1 MSEQV
6 RERLDRLADAAPGGR
21 LDPDEVWAS
30 GRRRQA
36 VRLLASVAC
45 LFVVAGLG
53 AAALPVVDRFQQQ
66 YTSAGPTDLRL
77 PDRIRQPGAFEPT
90 FPRAAGPL
98 VAVGLG
104 DRGGFWSSEPAWWGV
119 SGVSGASRFLD
130 LPDAAVS
137 SDTMPALS
145 PDGRHLAYWITGEV
159 TDEPVSL
166 LGVPVVGLAV
176 MDLVTGTSI
185 RQKTETPHGLAV
197 GALAWAGDRLH
208 WSAGPISDVSATG
221 DSWGYSLVGRTWD
234 VVSDERV
241 ELERVASRTWSDG
254 GELGPAPGG
263 FVSLGRRRVFWTTS
277 EGTRSIP
284 FELADGLDGSL
295 WSPVAIST
303 DGNRLAG
310 IHEQQGA
317 ERVALAAHPLLAGE
331 IGPEGVVVRPV
342 GDVRPNTVQG
352 WRSPGE
358 VVVTVRDDDGTEA
371 VSVDVTTGEATIL
384 SVLEGNPPTFAAG
397 AWSAEPIAAPDAP
410 WAPDPR
416 LVALGLGVV
425 LWILWRVVTKVR
437 RRRASA

>member
-1 MSEQV
+1 
-6 RERLDRLADAAPGGR
+6 
-21 LDPDEVWAS
+21 
-30 GRRRQA
+30 
-36 VRLLASVAC
+36 
-45 LFVVAGLG
+45 
-53 AAALPVVDRFQQQ
+53 
-66 YTSAGPTDLRL
+66 
-77 PDRIRQPGAFEPT
+77 
-90 FPRAAGPL
+90 
-98 VAVGLG
+98 
-104 DRGGFWSSEPAWWGV
+104 
-119 SGVSGASRFLD
+119 
-130 LPDAAVS
+130 
-137 SDTMPALS
+137 
-145 PDGRHLAYWITGEV
+145 
-159 TDEPVSL
+159 
-166 LGVPVVGLAV
+166 
-176 MDLVTGTSI
+176 
-185 RQKTETPHGLAV
+185 
-197 GALAWAGDRLH
+197 
-208 WSAGPISDVSATG
+208 
-221 DSWGYSLVGRTWD
+221 
-234 VVSDERV
+234 
-241 ELERVASRTWSDG
+241 
-254 GELGPAPGG
+254 
-263 FVSLGRRRVFWTTS
+263 VSLGRRRVFWTTS